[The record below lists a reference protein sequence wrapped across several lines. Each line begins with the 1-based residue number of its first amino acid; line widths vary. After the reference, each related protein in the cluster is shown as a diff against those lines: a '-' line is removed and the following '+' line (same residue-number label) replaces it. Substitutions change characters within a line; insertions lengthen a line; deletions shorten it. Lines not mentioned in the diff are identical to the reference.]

1 MVSLPS
7 YLIYHVYLPS
17 SLRHFLYPFS
27 HSFDLTV
34 TLFSFRVP
42 AIRIPCAKIMQLVSL
57 VLRQGD
63 IDAYALLVSRV
74 NIAKKVRFRIIWQK
88 FQYDFYVNI
97 HDCHY
102 GG

>member
-1 MVSLPS
+1 
-7 YLIYHVYLPS
+7 
-17 SLRHFLYPFS
+17 
-27 HSFDLTV
+27 
-34 TLFSFRVP
+34 
-42 AIRIPCAKIMQLVSL
+42 MQLVSL

>member
-34 TLFSFRVP
+34 ILFSFRVP
-42 AIRIPCAKIMQLVSL
+42 AIRIPCAKIMQVVSL
-57 VLRQGD
+57 VLRQRD
-63 IDAYALLVSRV
+63 IDAYALLVPRV

-88 FQYDFYVNI
+88 FQ
-97 HDCHY
+97 
-102 GG
+102 

>member
-7 YLIYHVYLPS
+7 YLTYHVYLPS

-74 NIAKKVRFRIIWQK
+74 NIAKKVRLAKISIGFLCYYTRLPLWWLT
-88 FQYDFYVNI
+88 
-97 HDCHY
+97 
-102 GG
+102 

>member
-1 MVSLPS
+1 MCTFHLPFV
-7 YLIYHVYLPS
+7 I
-17 SLRHFLYPFS
+17 FFT
-27 HSFDLTV
+27 HSVIHLTV

-57 VLRQGD
+57 VLRQRD

-88 FQYDFYVNI
+88 FQ
-97 HDCHY
+97 
-102 GG
+102 

>member
-7 YLIYHVYLPS
+7 YLIYQVYLPS
-17 SLRHFLYPFS
+17 SLRHFRYPFS

-34 TLFSFRVP
+34 TLFSFRVL
-42 AIRIPCAKIMQLVSL
+42 AMRIPSAF
-57 VLRQGD
+57 RQRD

-88 FQYDFYVNI
+88 FQ
-97 HDCHY
+97 
-102 GG
+102 